1 MSNTGQDVL
10 DVGLTRVGQK
20 YILGAR
26 VPLNNPNW
34 KGPWDCAEFTSWCAY
49 QAYGQIF
56 GAGNPARMDK
66 AEPYSGHWYSEAK
79 TKGKVITWQ
88 DALKIPG
95 AVLIRAP
102 AAGRIGHVAFSM
114 GDNDR
119 TLEARGA
126 AFGVG
131 IFSGATERPWSMGCL
146 LPGVEYALNAVQP
159 QVLTTTVPP
168 VPLPD
173 GYMWL
178 KVPALKGAAVIAL
191 QKALKA
197 KGIDSG
203 PIDGVFGSMTAAAVS
218 ALQAIRGLEVD
229 GVVGPKTA
237 AALGLSFPVSS
248 SDSDQH
254 AFARAQQPQGPGPIA
269 LPAAAGGID
278 LVVDIVQKEQS
289 FYATTASGF
298 TFMVGTATHFTD
310 DMNRTG
316 LFQGSRAIRDSLN
329 AFGEYQA
336 DHFVASFGKWAH
348 FIEPTLKAEGG
359 GRFATLNT
367 YDRAAFTFGAPQF
380 AAHTPGANLILY
392 LRALVQLPGAKQ
404 HFPELSLRD
413 NAAGGRTLHLN
424 NRGNFVD
431 LEEASVVTRP
441 NGKKETQLAALMKY
455 LNNSSTEIDAA
466 ELSAAARLM
475 NWLRTDPQAKALQ
488 IGLFIETAKQKLDK
502 AKLKVHGFSGN
513 DWHTA
518 LWIMDILHQGRGR
531 YDEIA
536 TALLASDAQVA
547 LKKIG
552 WPTYKARIKTVEA
565 AVQALDSGGKLRGFT
580 V

>member
-1 MSNTGQDVL
+1 MSNTGQDVV
-10 DVGLTRVGQK
+10 DVGLTRVGQQ

-26 VPLNNPNW
+26 VPLDNPNW
-34 KGPWDCAEFTSWCAY
+34 KGPWDCAEFTSWCVY

-66 AEPYSGHWYSEAK
+66 AEPYSGYWYSEAK
-79 TKGKVITWQ
+79 AKGRIIAWQ

-95 AVLIRAP
+95 AALIRAP

-114 GDNDR
+114 GDNDH

-131 IFSGATERPWSMGCL
+131 VFSGATGRPWSIGCL
-146 LPGVEYALNAVQP
+146 LPGVEYALTDVQP
-159 QVLTTTVPP
+159 AVLSSTAPP
-168 VPLPD
+168 PLPS
-173 GYMWL
+173 GYLWF
-178 KVPALKGAAVIAL
+178 KVPALKGAAVVAL
-191 QKALKA
+191 QEALKA
-197 KGIDSG
+197 KGIDPG
-203 PIDGVFGSMTAAAVS
+203 PIDGVFGSMTVAAVS
-218 ALQAIRGLEVD
+218 ALQAMKGLEVD

-237 AALGLSFPVSS
+237 AALGLAFPITPGA
-248 SDSDQH
+248 SDQQ
-254 AFARAQQPQGPGPIA
+254 AFAKAQQPQGPGPIA

-278 LVVDIVQKEQS
+278 LVVGIVQKEQS
-289 FYATTASGF
+289 FFATTASGF
-298 TFMVGTATHFTD
+298 TFMVGTSTHFTD

-316 LFQGSRAIRDSLN
+316 LFQGSSAIKDSRN
-329 AFGEYQA
+329 AFGDYQA
-336 DHFVASFGKWAH
+336 AHFIAEFGKWAH

-380 AAHTPGANLILY
+380 AAHTPGANLVLY
-392 LRALVQLPGAKQ
+392 LRALLELPGADL
-404 HFPELSLRD
+404 HFPELSLHA
-413 NAAGGRTLHLN
+413 NAAGKQTLHLN
-424 NRGNFVD
+424 KSGTFVD

-441 NGKKETQLAALMKY
+441 NGRKETQLAALMKY
-455 LNNSSTEIDAA
+455 LNNSPTDIDEA

-488 IGLFIETAKQKLDK
+488 ISLFIDNAKQKLDK
-502 AKLKVHGFSGN
+502 AKLKIHGFSGN

-518 LWIMDILHQGRGR
+518 LWVMDILHQGRGN
-531 YDEIA
+531 YDDIA
-536 TALLASDAQVA
+536 TALAADDAQSA

-552 WPTYKARIKTVEA
+552 WPAYKTRIKTVEA
-565 AVQALDSGGKLRGFT
+565 AVRALDGSGKLGGFA

>member
-26 VPLNNPNW
+26 VPLDNPNW

-56 GAGNPARMDK
+56 GAGNPARIDK
-66 AEPYSGHWYSEAK
+66 AEPYSGYWYSEAK
-79 TKGKVITWQ
+79 AKGRIIAWQ

-95 AVLIRAP
+95 AALIRAP
-102 AAGRIGHVAFSM
+102 AAGRIGHTAFSM

-131 IFSGATERPWSMGCL
+131 VFNGANGRPWSMGCL

-159 QVLTTTVPP
+159 AVMTTVASPA
-168 VPLPD
+168 PLPD
-173 GYMWL
+173 GYLWL
-178 KVPALKGAAVIAL
+178 KVPALKGAAVVAL
-191 QKALKA
+191 QEALKA
-197 KGIDSG
+197 KGIDPG
-203 PIDGVFGSMTAAAVS
+203 PIDGVFGSMTVAAVS
-218 ALQAIRGLEVD
+218 ALQAIKGLEVD

-237 AALGLSFPVSS
+237 AALGLSFPISPGT
-248 SDSDQH
+248 SDQQ
-254 AFARAQQPQGPGPIA
+254 AFARAQQPQGPGAIS

-278 LVVDIVQKEQS
+278 LVVDIVQRERS

-316 LFQGSRAIRDSLN
+316 LFQGSRAIRDSLT
-329 AFGEYQA
+329 AFGDYQA
-336 DHFVASFGKWAH
+336 EHFVASFGKWAH

-380 AAHTPGANLILY
+380 AAHTPGDNLILY
-392 LRALVQLPGAKQ
+392 LRALLDLPGANQ
-404 HFPELSLRD
+404 HFPELSLRA
-413 NAAGGRTLHLN
+413 NAAGKQTLHLN
-424 NRGNFVD
+424 KRGTFVD
-431 LEEASVVTRP
+431 LEQASVVTRP

-455 LNNSSTEIDAA
+455 LNNSPTDIDAA

-488 IGLFIETAKQKLDK
+488 IGLFIDNAKQKLDK
-502 AKLKVHGFSGN
+502 AKLKVGFSGN

-536 TALLASDAQVA
+536 TALLANDAQAA

-552 WPTYKARIKTVEA
+552 WPTYKTRIKTVET
-565 AVQALDSGGKLRGFT
+565 AVQALDSSGKLRGFT